1 MKTKQVPI
9 IITLIAGLAIC
20 IIGFLTRMETKQFV
34 KTWVIVLIIFYI
46 LGCVAKLL
54 LDKNFKEEPEEAT
67 EEAAGRQF
75 LLVLGALDERS
86 RERTI
91 VGRFLKETYSRIER
105 TNYCRVCA
113 ACQNCGRPAEHVS
126 WI

>member
-9 IITLIAGLAIC
+9 IITLVAGLAIC

-67 EEAAGRQF
+67 EEAAEGEEGENAEETENQAEF
-75 LLVLGALDERS
+75 PEDQDDSAKEEKNNTGS
-86 RERTI
+86 R
-91 VGRFLKETYSRIER
+91 
-105 TNYCRVCA
+105 
-113 ACQNCGRPAEHVS
+113 
-126 WI
+126 

>member
-20 IIGFLTRMETKQFV
+20 VIGFLTRMETKQFV
-34 KTWVIVLIIFYI
+34 QTWVIVLILFYI

-67 EEAAGRQF
+67 EEAAEGEAGEQAEDADGQAD
-75 LLVLGALDERS
+75 VPEEQDDSA
-86 RERTI
+86 
-91 VGRFLKETYSRIER
+91 KEEKNNAGNR
-105 TNYCRVCA
+105 
-113 ACQNCGRPAEHVS
+113 
-126 WI
+126 

>member
-67 EEAAGRQF
+67 EEAAEEEGGENAEEAEGQAELPKDQNDSAKEEKNNAGGR
-75 LLVLGALDERS
+75 
-86 RERTI
+86 
-91 VGRFLKETYSRIER
+91 
-105 TNYCRVCA
+105 
-113 ACQNCGRPAEHVS
+113 
-126 WI
+126 

>member
-67 EEAAGRQF
+67 EEAAEEEEGGENAEEAEGQAELPKDQNDSAKEEKNNAGGR
-75 LLVLGALDERS
+75 
-86 RERTI
+86 
-91 VGRFLKETYSRIER
+91 
-105 TNYCRVCA
+105 
-113 ACQNCGRPAEHVS
+113 
-126 WI
+126 

>member
-54 LDKNFKEEPEEAT
+54 LDKNFKEE
-67 EEAAGRQF
+67 
-75 LLVLGALDERS
+75 LDEVFHPVPLSKRFPYRIRDPHPQCPVFSLVHLMGNKGS
-86 RERTI
+86 RPFKILPVVTI
-91 VGRFLKETYSRIER
+91 NLRW
-105 TNYCRVCA
+105 N
-113 ACQNCGRPAEHVS
+113 PAK
-126 WI
+126 

>member
-9 IITLIAGLAIC
+9 IITLVAGLAIC

-67 EEAAGRQF
+67 EEAAEGEEGENAEETETQAEF
-75 LLVLGALDERS
+75 PEDQDNSAKEEKNNTGS
-86 RERTI
+86 R
-91 VGRFLKETYSRIER
+91 
-105 TNYCRVCA
+105 
-113 ACQNCGRPAEHVS
+113 
-126 WI
+126 

>member
-67 EEAAGRQF
+67 EEAAEEEEGGDLSIYSSIHPPIHPSIH
-75 LLVLGALDERS
+75 LLSNFE
-86 RERTI
+86 
-91 VGRFLKETYSRIER
+91 FKF
-105 TNYCRVCA
+105 CRKDL
-113 ACQNCGRPAEHVS
+113 S
-126 WI
+126 ISIF